1 MESDHNEEDCALAK
15 GKVGPLILKTS
26 SSQRSGVEGASHL
39 PKGKSRMVCFSW
51 NQGECSFP
59 YTVGTGT
66 SASSVEVNTV
76 LFTAML
82 GVQIGRA
89 GASRVMNPKAGTLKG
104 VIHRA
109 GSWHTRVDVA
119 GWQSRTGSHAYD
131 FHHI

>member
-1 MESDHNEEDCALAK
+1 MKKIVPWRK
-15 GKVGPLILKTS
+15 GKWVHS
-26 SSQRSGVEGASHL
+26 SRRLPPANEAEWKVQVVCQRGSQGWFVSLGT
-39 PKGKSRMVCFSW
+39 KG
-51 NQGECSFP
+51 NAPFP
-59 YTVGTGT
+59 TVGTGT
-66 SASSVEVNTV
+66 TASSVEVNTV
-76 LFTAML
+76 LFNAML

-89 GASRVMNPKAGTLKG
+89 GASRVVNPKAGTLKG